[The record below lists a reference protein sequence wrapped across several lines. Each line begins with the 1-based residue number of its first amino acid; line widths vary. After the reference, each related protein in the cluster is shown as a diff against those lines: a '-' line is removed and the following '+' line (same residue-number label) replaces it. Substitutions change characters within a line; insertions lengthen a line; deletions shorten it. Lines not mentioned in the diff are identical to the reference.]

1 MSLYGI
7 KASYIASNDKALQ
20 LISIYLMQDVEE
32 VQMGVMRHLAE
43 FLRMLSVPCRVS
55 YLPLLREIIHSTNP
69 FNWRL
74 RQCLAVQVPD
84 LLKLPPPELVFNTLY
99 LLVIT
104 LLQDPVASVRKDSFT
119 GVAKMMV
126 VLAEHS
132 DALTAFAV
140 LKNMKLA
147 TRSSSSI
154 LNNYSEA
161 KTDMKS
167 IEQSDRWT
175 SQQLAASAAHHLE
188 TVAKAINNLIQC
200 KTYQSRQLWVE
211 LSHALL
217 QELPQTLFEK
227 YFLDGLLYLTS
238 DAVSNVRVA
247 VGLVLSGWGD
257 NGMPTMSEIHSHS
270 PKNVEHKGNGSVAMM
285 KKSPW
290 IWLLRRS
297 DIRQCIM
304 RLSSD
309 DKDVYLSIVKLQPI
323 FPDINIRIQSCKG
336 LKEAP
341 GGRVPVPNVVTG
353 AFRASS
359 FSSSMSDDA
368 YATANNSFAEAEDSG
383 ELQRKS
389 RQQSTDDSHMLAEG
403 ITSDA
408 LSVVTDAMSLS
419 PIGSDKERMGG
430 FGVKSPGRGAGVLAA
445 AIAGLMQQQEEEI
458 EQERLLH
465 LKQSMASTSETADT
479 DKSDISHGCLDALMR
494 AEGHRS
500 LKLGVRPRGM
510 SLSGEIIYDD
520 QPDEEDSDSDED
532 EEEEESLQ
540 STGSPIRAH
549 SPVGI
554 DPTKYAE
561 LNDFAV
567 LTPTALS
574 SSSATVI
581 APAILHTLLSSTS
594 SASIKDSSDGMPH
607 ARINTVKPLLHTHE
621 KSGSHESQT
630 S

>member
-1 MSLYGI
+1 
-7 KASYIASNDKALQ
+7 
-20 LISIYLMQDVEE
+20 
-32 VQMGVMRHLAE
+32 MGVMRHLAE

-119 GVAKMMV
+119 GVAKMMMM
-126 VLAEHS
+126 LAEHS
-132 DALTAFAV
+132 DALSAFAC

-154 LNNYSEA
+154 LNNCSEA

-167 IEQSDRWT
+167 VEQSDRWT
-175 SQQLAASAAHHLE
+175 SQQLAASAAHHVE

-217 QELPQTLFEK
+217 EELPQTLFEK

-247 VGLVLSGWGD
+247 VGLVLSGWGAE
-257 NGMPTMSEIHSHS
+257 GMPTMMEIHSHKTPDS
-270 PKNVEHKGNGSVAMM
+270 KGDGSAGTA
-285 KKSPW
+285 KRSPW

-297 DIRQCIM
+297 DIRQCVM
-304 RLSSD
+304 RLSCD
-309 DKDVYLSIVKLQPI
+309 DKDVYLSIVKLKPL

-359 FSSSMSDDA
+359 FSSSMSDDT
-368 YATANNSFAEAEDSG
+368 YATANNSFSEAEDSG

-389 RQQSTDDSHMLAEG
+389 RQQSTDDCHISAEG
-403 ITSDA
+403 ISSDA
-408 LSVVTDAMSLS
+408 LSAGIDAGLSIS

-430 FGVKSPGRGAGVLAA
+430 FRVKSPGRGAGVLAA

-465 LKQSMASTSETADT
+465 LKQNQASTSETPDT
-479 DKSDISHGCLDALMR
+479 DKSDLSHGCLDALMR

-500 LKLGVRPRGM
+500 LKLDLRPRGM
-510 SLSGEIIYDD
+510 SLPGEIIYDD
-520 QPDEEDSDSDED
+520 QPDEEDSDSDDED
-532 EEEEESLQ
+532 SLQ
-540 STGSPIRAH
+540 PTGSPVRPR
-549 SPVGI
+549 SPVGV

-561 LNDFAV
+561 LTDSA
-567 LTPTALS
+567 LATPTALS

-581 APAILHTLLSSTS
+581 APAILHTLLSST
-594 SASIKDSSDGMPH
+594 ASVSIEDSSDGIPH
-607 ARINTVKPLLHTHE
+607 TIIKTVQPILHTHE
-621 KSGSHESQT
+621 ISGSHESQT